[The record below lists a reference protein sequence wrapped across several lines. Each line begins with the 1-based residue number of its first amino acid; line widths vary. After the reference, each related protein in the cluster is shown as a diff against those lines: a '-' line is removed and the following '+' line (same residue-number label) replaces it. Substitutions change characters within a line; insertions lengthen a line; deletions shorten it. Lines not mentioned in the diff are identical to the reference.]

1 MRLGAN
7 IFTKYDGPEEFVR
20 LHAEKGYS
28 AAYCPNGVSVCGDT
42 TLIGAYKAALEK
54 ANIVIA
60 EVGAWCNPLS
70 RDEKT
75 AKEAVDHV
83 ISRLA
88 LADEIGAK
96 ACVNIIGTWHD
107 SHWFA
112 PAADNFSADFFDYAV
127 EVSRKIIDA
136 VKPKH
141 TKMTFEIM
149 PYSFLDSAAE
159 YLRFLKAL
167 DRREAG
173 VHFDPANCIN
183 CPRLYYDN
191 AAFFKRELALI
202 GDKIVS
208 VHLKDLVLH
217 PESPAVHLEEVPIGQ
232 GGLDYVSL
240 LKLLNT
246 LPKDTP
252 VMLEH
257 LPDEQA
263 YDSAAENVRSFAAQ
277 ASAALI

>member
-1 MRLGAN
+1 MRLGAY
-7 IFTKYDGPEEFVR
+7 ISAKYSGPDEFVR
-20 LHAEKGYS
+20 HHIEKGYR
-28 AAYCPNGVSVCGDT
+28 AAYCPDGVSAGDT
-42 TLIGAYKAALEK
+42 PLIKEYRAALDR
-54 ANIVIA
+54 ADIIIA

-75 AKEAVDHV
+75 AKEAADY
-83 ISRLA
+83 IINRLA
-88 LADEIGAK
+88 LAEEIGAK
-96 ACVNIIGTWHD
+96 ACVNIVGSWHD
-107 SHWFA
+107 SHWYG
-112 PAADNFSADFFDYAV
+112 AAEGNFSDDFFNYAV
-127 EVSRKIIDA
+127 EVSGKIIDA

-149 PYSFLDSAAE
+149 PYSFLDSASE

-167 DRREAG
+167 DRPEAG

-191 AAFFKRELALI
+191 AVYLKNEAALL

-208 VHLKDLVLH
+208 VHLKDLILH
-217 PESPAVHLEEVPIGQ
+217 PDPLAVHLEEVPIGK
-232 GGLDYVSL
+232 GGLDYVA
-240 LKLLNT
+240 LLNVLNN

-263 YDSAAENVRSFAAQ
+263 YDAAAESLRAFAAQ
-277 ASAALI
+277 AQVTL